1 MINFAVASVSI
12 NTGKV
17 KYLNEVWANEADAK
31 KASERLNEQ
40 FKGIVK
46 SFVVVYKSLDKGTET

>member
-1 MINFAVASVSI
+1 MMNFAEASVGI

-31 KASERLNEQ
+31 KASEMLNEQ
-40 FKGIVK
+40 FKGVVRC
-46 SFVVVYKSLDKGTET
+46 FVVAYKTLDKSAET

>member
-1 MINFAVASVSI
+1 MMKFAVASVGI

-31 KASERLNEQ
+31 KASEMLNEQ
-40 FKGIVK
+40 FKGAVK
-46 SFVVVYKSLDKGTET
+46 CFVVVYKSLDKGAET